1 MIVNTALQIKAIVL
15 AYNYNI
21 DPLEQISVSVNLNGS
36 QLVTWKK
43 IYKDYNVSVLSNQA
57 YH

>member
-1 MIVNTALQIKAIVL
+1 MIVYKALQIKAIVQ

-21 DPLEQISVSVNLNGS
+21 DHLKQISASVNSNGS